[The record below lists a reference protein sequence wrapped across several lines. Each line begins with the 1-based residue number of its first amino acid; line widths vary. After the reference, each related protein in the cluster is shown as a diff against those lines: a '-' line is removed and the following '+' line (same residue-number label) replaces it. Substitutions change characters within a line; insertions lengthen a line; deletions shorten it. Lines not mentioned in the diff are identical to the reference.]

1 MPWLV
6 KVPAA
11 VIETL
16 PAAAM
21 SPALVRSPE
30 PASDRLPPLRICPAL
45 PSVWVTVVCTG
56 AETFDPSTA
65 VPSAN
70 SAAVGAGVPQ
80 SSRLQNDMGWPNIS
94 VRETPSAPL
103 CAIALI

>member
-30 PASDRLPPLRICPAL
+30 PASARLPPLRICPAL
-45 PSVWVTVVCTG
+45 PSVYVTVEWTG
-56 AETFDPSTA
+56 AVAWAPFAVRPTSSATAPDTNCGQPSQ
-65 VPSAN
+65 VEPPESG
-70 SAAVGAGVPQ
+70 S
-80 SSRLQNDMGWPNIS
+80 PNI
-94 VRETPSAPL
+94 RY
-103 CAIALI
+103 